1 MVLNEHKDFLW
12 FVDYL
17 KFFLA
22 DEIGN
27 LMGKFCEPVI
37 FVVTGAGLD
46 VFTSQTFIIYV
57 VHVAM

>member
-1 MVLNEHKDFLW
+1 MFCELSEN
-12 FVDYL
+12 
-17 KFFLA
+17 FLA

-46 VFTSQTFIIYV
+46 VFMSQTFIIYV